1 MDNLSLRTSGPA
13 SNNSSSQ
20 QNPPAENSG
29 PLTTSPRAWAIENPL
44 AGFAWATLMAVAGS
58 AVLSNAAELRTRGPL
73 ANQVELSCTGEQL
86 GIATTAARPGR
97 LKEPHQPTGYQEAWM
112 PTSPGEASG
121 RKPITDRTPVVGGIT
136 VNVSTQAGA
145 AQVVTSPIVT
155 APTVTS
161 PATAPSADATP
172 AAPSAADLT
181 PELIALREKLKQ
193 VLLMYYPRHQNTR
206 DNTPWEVMHAIIAY
220 GVDTQLFK
228 GGPDGEKVNAIGW
241 MCFNN
246 PMGGHQ
252 MLFVNNQNKL
262 DARRGVGVQGHAGQ
276 FLAILAQSHLK
287 NDYPMRVQS
296 RDFTLADLIEHE
308 KEGCVAGEELT
319 FKLISLAHYLDSDA
333 SWTTRD
339 GQEWSI
345 ERLLLEEL
353 KQPIRGAAC
362 GGTHRLM
369 GISYAV
375 KKRIQRNKPITGEF
389 VKAQQFIQGYHRYTF
404 SLQNPDGS
412 FSTEWF
418 TRRGDINDI
427 DRKLKTSGHILEWI
441 AYSLSDQELR
451 DPRMIKAVNFVASI
465 LLQNDRHT
473 WEIGPLGHGLHGL
486 AIYSTRMFKDS
497 PIVPPPTIVH
507 DASSTNLEARR
518 PLFVPE

>member
-1 MDNLSLRTSGPA
+1 MDSLSLRTTP
-13 SNNSSSQ
+13 SSS
-20 QNPPAENSG
+20 AK
-29 PLTTSPRAWAIENPL
+29 WL
-44 AGFAWATLMAVAGS
+44 ALMAVVGS
-58 AVLSNAAELRTRGPL
+58 TVLSNAAELRPLSPLAAQVEANCSGSQQDVGATTTRG
-73 ANQVELSCTGEQL
+73 S
-86 GIATTAARPGR
+86 R
-97 LKEPHQPTGYQEAWM
+97 LKEPNPATDYQAAWM
-112 PTSPGEASG
+112 SAASG
-121 RKPITDRTPVVGGIT
+121 RPAGNKSVTDRSPAAGG
-136 VNVSTQAGA
+136 VAVSVSTQTGA
-145 AQVVTSPIVT
+145 A
-155 APTVTS
+155 
-161 PATAPSADATP
+161 P
-172 AAPSAADLT
+172 AATTPPAATPSAADLT
-181 PELIALREKLKQ
+181 PELNALREKVRQ

-206 DNTPWEVMHAIIAY
+206 DHTPWEVMHAIIAY

-241 MCFNN
+241 LCFNH
-246 PMGGHQ
+246 PTAGQQ
-252 MLFVNNQNKL
+252 MLFVNNNKI

-287 NDYPMRVQS
+287 SDYPMYVQS
-296 RDFTLADLIEHE
+296 KEFTLADLIEHE

-369 GISYAV
+369 GISYAL

-389 VKAQQFIQGYHRYTF
+389 VKAQNFIEGYHRYTF

-418 TRRGDINDI
+418 TRRGDSPDV
-427 DRKLKTSGHILEWI
+427 DRRLKTSGHILEWI

-451 DPRMIKAVNFVASI
+451 DPRMIKAVNYVATI
-465 LLQNDRHT
+465 LLQNDKHT

-497 PIVPPPTIVH
+497 PIVPPQTIVN
-507 DASSTNLEARR
+507 SPPEQTLEALR
-518 PLFVPE
+518 PTGLTE